1 MKAEIRHYQDRDLND
16 LLTAWEN
23 ASKIAHPFM
32 TNQFF
37 EQERYNIPNL
47 YLPNADTWVAIDG
60 EKVVGFM
67 ALIGNEIGGVFV
79 DPSHHGRGFGKML
92 IDKANSLHS
101 HLEVEVFK
109 KNSIGR
115 GFYDRYGFKFL
126 EEKIHEETGNTLL
139 RLAFTVD

>member
-67 ALIGNEIGGVFV
+67 ALIGNEIGGV
-79 DPSHHGRGFGKML
+79 
-92 IDKANSLHS
+92 SLTQ
-101 HLEVEVFK
+101 VTMVVA
-109 KNSIGR
+109 
-115 GFYDRYGFKFL
+115 
-126 EEKIHEETGNTLL
+126 
-139 RLAFTVD
+139 LAKC